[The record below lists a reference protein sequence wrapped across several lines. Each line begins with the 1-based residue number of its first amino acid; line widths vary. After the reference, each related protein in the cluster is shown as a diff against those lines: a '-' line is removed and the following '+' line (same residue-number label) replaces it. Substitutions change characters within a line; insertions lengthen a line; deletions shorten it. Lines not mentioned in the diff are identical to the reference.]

1 MKKRCFNPKSSAY
14 PHYGGRGIT
23 MCDAWK
29 DDFNTFHAWALDN
42 NYGDPLSI
50 ERIDVNGNYCPE
62 NCTWATQQ
70 EQCNNR
76 RNVPKHE
83 VFGSIIK
90 RAQAS
95 RKYGLTTSI
104 LQHVMDDGG
113 YSLQDAVV
121 YALNK
126 EIKQNLEKMFGVA

>member
-1 MKKRCFNPKSSAY
+1 MNPK
-14 PHYGGRGIT
+14 
-23 MCDAWK
+23 
-29 DDFNTFHAWALDN
+29 
-42 NYGDPLSI
+42 
-50 ERIDVNGNYCPE
+50 
-62 NCTWATQQ
+62 
-70 EQCNNR
+70 
-76 RNVPKHE
+76 
-83 VFGSIIK
+83 VFGSIIT

-104 LQHVMDDGG
+104 LQHVMDDRG